1 MISVIVLRHVLGN
14 NIMTMLVE
22 VALLAQEMLE
32 LAQLM
37 VL

>member
-1 MISVIVLRHVLGN
+1 MTSVIVLRSVLGN

-22 VALLAQEMLE
+22 VALPAQEMLE